1 MRGSQPRWVPFQTSH
16 PNRVFAFEKMQKE
29 KGQCLTLRLGLV
41 IQSFQASGG
50 RALPDHTNGMSGT
63 GEFQS
68 LRHLGMYDIK
78 CNGKTIGLSMRMNI
92 SVLDQVPLFH
102 GFGKVP

>member
-1 MRGSQPRWVPFQTSH
+1 MPDSETGIGNTVISGFRETGEGGHSLTTSMVVTSYCVQQPGPAKV
-16 PNRVFAFEKMQKE
+16 
-29 KGQCLTLRLGLV
+29 
-41 IQSFQASGG
+41 
-50 RALPDHTNGMSGT
+50 SGT

-68 LRHLGMYDIK
+68 LRRLGMYDIK

-92 SVLDQVPLFH
+92 SVLNQVPLFH